1 MNPPSHRTPETP
13 TKAVATVTPGPPGRA
28 LAPLYAAGFTTAFGA
43 HSIAAGLGAE
53 SGGIGLGLLTFGVL
67 LALYDVA
74 EVILKPVFGSLSDRI
89 GTKPVIIAGLLGFAL
104 ASLLGTMGTTPLI
117 LGLARLGQGA
127 AASAFSPASSAAV
140 ARLAGPGAAG
150 SYFGKYGSWKG
161 LGYML
166 GPLLGAGLIW
176 VGGFPTLFMAM
187 AIISAAAALWVGISM
202 PALPVLP
209 RPRYTIKDLVHQS
222 TRRSFLIPTVALA
235 GATGALGV
243 AVGFLPLLGTTL
255 HLPLIA
261 SMAMV
266 AVLALSSTLTQPLV
280 GRWRDQGRISAR
292 IGMSLGLALIAA
304 GIIPLAVAPQPVMLY
319 LAALVIGCG
328 IGITTPL
335 GFARLASTTPPERM
349 GRTMGTAEIGRELG
363 DAAGPLIVGAIAT
376 TASIAAGLG
385 TLALLIAIASVL
397 SVLLLQ
403 RTTEAPALHRQTEA
417 PASQKPNV

>member
-1 MNPPSHRTPETP
+1 MSLPSHRKTPAES
-13 TKAVATVTPGPPGRA
+13 TVSPSLPGPSARV

-89 GTKPVIIAGLLGFAL
+89 GAKPVIIAGLIGFAL
-104 ASLLGTMGTTPLI
+104 ASLVGTLGTGPLI
-117 LGLARLGQGA
+117 LGIARLGQGA

-150 SYFGKYGSWKG
+150 NHFGKYGSWKG
-161 LGYML
+161 LGYVL

-176 VGGFPTLFMAM
+176 IGGFPALFLTMAVI
-187 AIISAAAALWVGISM
+187 AAAAALWVGISM
-202 PALPVLP
+202 PALPILP
-209 RPRYTIKDLVHQS
+209 RPRYTITDLVHQS
-222 TRRSFLIPTVALA
+222 TQRSFLIPTMALA

-243 AVGFLPLLGTTL
+243 AVGFLPLLGSEF

-261 SMAMV
+261 SMAVV

-280 GRWRDQGRISAR
+280 GRWRDQGRLTAR
-292 IGMSLGLALIAA
+292 AGMSLGLALIAA
-304 GIIPLAVAPQPVMLY
+304 GIILLAVIPHPVTLY
-319 LAALVIGCG
+319 LAALVIGAG

-335 GFARLASTTPPERM
+335 GFAHLASTTPPERM

-376 TASIAAGLG
+376 TASLAAGLG
-385 TLALLIAIASVL
+385 ALALLIAIASVL
-397 SVLLLQ
+397 SALLLP
-403 RTTEAPALHRQTEA
+403 RTSDAPSTHR
-417 PASQKPNV
+417 

>member
-1 MNPPSHRTPETP
+1 MSQPGHRNTPAEPTASPTP
-13 TKAVATVTPGPPGRA
+13 TGPPARV

-89 GTKPVIIAGLLGFAL
+89 GAKPVIIAGLVGFAL
-104 ASLLGTMGTTPLI
+104 ASLIGALGTTPLI

-161 LGYML
+161 LGYVL

-176 VGGFPTLFMAM
+176 VGGFSALFLAM
-187 AIISAAAALWVGISM
+187 AVISAAAALWVGMSM
-202 PALPVLP
+202 PALPILP
-209 RPRYTIKDLVHQS
+209 RPRYTVSDLVQQS
-222 TRRSFLIPTVALA
+222 TQRSFLIPTMALA

-243 AVGFLPLLGTTL
+243 AVGFLPLLGSDF
-255 HLPLIA
+255 HLPLVA
-261 SMAMV
+261 SMAVV
-266 AVLALSSTLTQPLV
+266 AVLALSSTLTQPLI
-280 GRWRDQGRISAR
+280 GRWRDQGHITAR
-292 IGMSLGLALIAA
+292 AGMSWGLALISA
-304 GIIPLAVAPQPVMLY
+304 GIILLAVIPHPVTLY
-319 LAALVIGCG
+319 TAALVIGCG

-335 GFARLASTTPPERM
+335 GFAHLASTTPPERM
-349 GRTMGTAEIGRELG
+349 GRTMGSAEIGRELG

-376 TASIAAGLG
+376 TASLAAGLG
-385 TLALLIAIASVL
+385 TLALLIAIASALSALVL
-397 SVLLLQ
+397 P
-403 RTTEAPALHRQTEA
+403 RTNDAL
-417 PASQKPNV
+417 SSSKS

>member
-1 MNPPSHRTPETP
+1 MSVPGHRKTPADPTTSPTLTEPPAR
-13 TKAVATVTPGPPGRA
+13 V

-89 GTKPVIIAGLLGFAL
+89 GAKPVIIAGLLGFAL
-104 ASLLGTMGTTPLI
+104 ASLLGTLGTGPLI

-140 ARLAGPGAAG
+140 ARLAGPASPG

-161 LGYML
+161 LGYVL

-176 VGGFPTLFMAM
+176 IGGFPALFLAM

-202 PALPVLP
+202 PALPILP
-209 RPRYTIKDLVHQS
+209 RARYTISDLVRQS
-222 TRRSFLIPTVALA
+222 TQRSFLIPTMALA

-243 AVGFLPLLGTTL
+243 AVGFLPLLGTEF

-261 SMAMV
+261 SMAVV

-280 GRWRDQGRISAR
+280 GRWRDQGRLTAR
-292 IGMSLGLALIAA
+292 AGMSWGLALIAA
-304 GIIPLAVAPQPVMLY
+304 GIILLAVFPHPMTLY
-319 LAALVIGCG
+319 LAALVIGAG

-335 GFARLASTTPPERM
+335 GFAHLAATTPPERM

-363 DAAGPLIVGAIAT
+363 DAAGPLVVGAIAT
-376 TASIAAGLG
+376 TASLAAGLG
-385 TLALLIAIASVL
+385 ALALLIAIASVL
-397 SVLLLQ
+397 SALLLP
-403 RTTEAPALHRQTEA
+403 RTSESLSTHQKIETSAP
-417 PASQKPNV
+417 SKPNA